1 MNWKL
6 RQKQMIEELNKKVFS
21 KDPLRLIRETYSS
34 MDVVNSNYI
43 KELKNR
49 ENYHSDTYENWFIEK
64 IKYDFLVNQA
74 KIENKI
80 PGYICRFNDGVNVN
94 KLKNA
99 IETTSFEKLKKI
111 EQKGEFAESVYSL
124 KDNRKIEF
132 CHQGH
137 ENNWKKNLNQDL
149 IGKMNNYYKDDL
161 NKFGYDI

>member
-43 KELKNR
+43 KELKNG

-80 PGYICRFNDGVNVN
+80 PGYICRFNDG
-94 KLKNA
+94 KYIA
-99 IETTSFEKLKKI
+99 
-111 EQKGEFAESVYSL
+111 
-124 KDNRKIEF
+124 
-132 CHQGH
+132 
-137 ENNWKKNLNQDL
+137 WNLNKVKEPKWYVKPL
-149 IGKMNNYYKDDL
+149 PKNS
-161 NKFGYDI
+161 KFGDNTLVDKDVGDLMKCDGVELI

>member
-6 RQKQMIEELNKKVFS
+6 RQKQMVEELNEKVFS

-64 IKYDFLVNQA
+64 IKYDFLINQA

-80 PGYICRFNDGVNVN
+80 PGYICRFNDG
-94 KLKNA
+94 KYIA
-99 IETTSFEKLKKI
+99 
-111 EQKGEFAESVYSL
+111 
-124 KDNRKIEF
+124 
-132 CHQGH
+132 
-137 ENNWKKNLNQDL
+137 WNLNKVKEPKWYVKPL
-149 IGKMNNYYKDDL
+149 PKNS
-161 NKFGYDI
+161 KFGDNTLVDKDVGDLMKCDGVELI